1 MTSSIFLP
9 SSPPL
14 FPNADDQDDDIPSSP
29 PIFPTYE
36 VTVPSRK
43 RPWPVLDDP
52 SSDPLFSDDNLG
64 AEDRSQYEG
73 PKQKRMLKMPWWKL
87 GMRSR
92 LEKEPVMGKD
102 SGVFMGSDASMED
115 SSADEGV
122 FDGSCDLPSTPRTV
136 RPTQSAQNTPI
147 VKDGPEQRAI
157 RMIEDCV
164 DNGNERIDLAGFGL
178 AGITPAMI
186 KPLHHLI
193 RQAHIAGAEPPS
205 EHEFRALTPSLKL
218 FLAGNSITR
227 LPGDLFEL
235 QNLTVLSLRSNI
247 ITSIP
252 PTISRLQKLQEF
264 NISSNALEYLP
275 WELLRLYEKDQKI
288 VVRPNPLVRPK
299 LAEADTD
306 VLRSTSRI
314 SMSSQT
320 DPDAAMRLKILRL
333 KSAVETLAEDTYHA
347 IRSECRAAGV
357 RDLQTEMQLRIAL
370 AQAMHSEHKRRIEYE
385 SASPLI
391 FVAST
396 TVRKLQKG
404 FAATETEHRL
414 ARSPSSSKD
423 EGSLMSFGDHD
434 HDSLSSTEPVRVTGP
449 GAPSL
454 LEVSLQSVQKHMFPA
469 QIASL
474 RDDSPPQIQ
483 AALKLTLEG
492 VEYGNRHCSTC
503 GRSFIIPW
511 ARWIEF
517 WLCGNPN
524 TSWDNILPFERFAC
538 SEACARPSAP
548 GTFRERRKRERTDGF

>member
-1 MTSSIFLP
+1 
-9 SSPPL
+9 
-14 FPNADDQDDDIPSSP
+14 
-29 PIFPTYE
+29 
-36 VTVPSRK
+36 
-43 RPWPVLDDP
+43 
-52 SSDPLFSDDNLG
+52 
-64 AEDRSQYEG
+64 
-73 PKQKRMLKMPWWKL
+73 
-87 GMRSR
+87 
-92 LEKEPVMGKD
+92 
-102 SGVFMGSDASMED
+102 
-115 SSADEGV
+115 
-122 FDGSCDLPSTPRTV
+122 
-136 RPTQSAQNTPI
+136 
-147 VKDGPEQRAI
+147 
-157 RMIEDCV
+157 
-164 DNGNERIDLAGFGL
+164 
-178 AGITPAMI
+178 MI

-218 FLAGNSITR
+218 FLAGNSIVK

-235 QNLTVLSLRSNI
+235 QNLTVLSLRSNL

-252 PTISRLQKLQEF
+252 PTISRLQKLQEL
-264 NISSNALEYLP
+264 NISGNALECLP
-275 WELLRLYEKDQKI
+275 WELLRLYEEDQKI

-299 LAEADTD
+299 LAEADAD
-306 VLRSTSRI
+306 ADALRSAPRI
-314 SMSSQT
+314 SISSQI
-320 DPDAAMRLKILRL
+320 DPDAALRLKILRL
-333 KSAVETLAEDTYHA
+333 KSAVETLAEDTYYA
-347 IRSECRAAGV
+347 MRSECWSAGV

-370 AQAMHSEHKRRIEYE
+370 AQAMHSGHKRRIEYE

-396 TVRKLQKG
+396 TIRNLQKG

-423 EGSLMSFGDHD
+423 DGILMSFGDYD
-434 HDSLSSTEPVRVTGP
+434 HDSSSSTDLVRIPGP

-454 LEVSLQSVQKHMFPA
+454 LELSLQSVQKHMFPA

-517 WLCGNPN
+517 WLCGNLN
-524 TSWDNILPFERFAC
+524 ASWDNVLPFERFSC
-538 SEACARPSAP
+538 SQTCARPSAP
-548 GTFRERRKRERTDGF
+548 GTFRERRKSERADGR